1 MTATLWDGSKQLHGK
16 LELNKCSL
24 QFTMQDFS
32 SSSLSLEI
40 QYAEIKNIRLYRVYK
55 IALEGLE
62 ILTKDGEQN
71 IFISHDA
78 LQLKKSIEN
87 KLSLKTI

>member
-1 MTATLWDGSKQLHGK
+1 MTATLWDGTKQLHGK
-16 LELNKCSL
+16 LELKKYSL
-24 QFTMQDFS
+24 QFTLLDFS
-32 SSSLSLEI
+32 NSSLNLEI

-71 IFISHDA
+71 IFISQDA
-78 LQLKKSIEN
+78 ENLKKSIVN
-87 KLSLKTI
+87 KI